1 MQGQGDTI
9 VHVVDDDAAVRESLE
24 ALLLVAGFEVVTH
37 DSAEAFLER
46 VPAPEGCLLL
56 DLNMPG
62 MSGLELLEKLR
73 REGDETPV
81 VILTA
86 NRDARV
92 RERARELGV
101 AGFLT
106 KPVTE
111 AALIAAITASTGAE
125 ARDRGKPLS

>member
-1 MQGQGDTI
+1 MQGQGDPI

-73 REGDETPV
+73 REGVETPV

-111 AALIAAITASTGAE
+111 AALIAAITGAE
-125 ARDRGKPLS
+125 AGDRGKPLP

>member
-1 MQGQGDTI
+1 MQGHGDAI

-24 ALLLVAGFEVVTH
+24 ALLLVAGFEVATH

-46 VPAPEGCLLL
+46 VAAPEGCLLL

-73 REGDETPV
+73 RDGVGTPV

-86 NRDARV
+86 NRDERL
-92 RERARELGV
+92 RERACELGA

-111 AALIAAITASTGAE
+111 AALVAAITRALAGS
-125 ARDRGKPLS
+125 RGLSVS

>member
-1 MQGQGDTI
+1 MQGRDGTI
-9 VHVVDDDAAVRESLE
+9 VHVVDDDPAVRESLE
-24 ALLLVAGFEVVTH
+24 ALLLVAGVEVVTH
-37 DSAEAFLER
+37 DSAEAFLEHA
-46 VPAPEGCLLL
+46 PAPEGCLLL

-73 REGDETPV
+73 RDGVPTPV

-92 RERARELGV
+92 RARACELGA

-111 AALIAAITASTGAE
+111 AALVAAIAE
-125 ARDRGKPLS
+125 ARAGDRGIPVS